1 MLEFFVGAGLGA
13 LYVEVLYRLFKKG
26 TFLALFTYPLR
37 IFIFAIIMAVFLMEG
52 SLTKTIPLM
61 GGFLFGFLLSTFL
74 RGFGKLGTFKLS

>member
-52 SLTKTIPLM
+52 SLIKTILLM
-61 GGFLFGFLLSTFL
+61 GGFILGFLLNTFL
-74 RGFGKLGTFKLS
+74 RGFGKLGAFKLS

>member
-26 TFLALFTYPLR
+26 TSLALFTYPLR

-61 GGFLFGFLLSTFL
+61 GGFLLGFLMNTFL
-74 RGFGKLGTFKLS
+74 RGFGKLGAFKLS

>member
-26 TFLALFTYPLR
+26 KSLALFTYPLR

-52 SLTKTIPLM
+52 SLIKAIPLM
-61 GGFLFGFLLSTFL
+61 GGFFLGFLLNTFL
-74 RGFGKLGTFKLS
+74 RGFGKLGAFKLS

>member
-13 LYVEVLYRLFKKG
+13 LYVELLYRLFKKG

-52 SLTKTIPLM
+52 SLINAIPLM
-61 GGFLFGFLLSTFL
+61 GGFLLGFLLNTFL
-74 RGFGKLGTFKLS
+74 KGFGKLGAFKLS

>member
-1 MLEFFVGAGLGA
+1 VGAGLGA

-52 SLTKTIPLM
+52 SLIKTIPLM
-61 GGFLFGFLLSTFL
+61 GGFLFGFLLNTFL
-74 RGFGKLGTFKLS
+74 RGFGKFGTFKLS

>member
-26 TFLALFTYPLR
+26 TSLALFTYPLR

-52 SLTKTIPLM
+52 SLSKIIPLM
-61 GGFLFGFLLSTFL
+61 GGFLLGFLLNTFL
-74 RGFGKLGTFKLS
+74 RGFGRLGAFKLS

>member
-52 SLTKTIPLM
+52 SLSKIIPLM
-61 GGFLFGFLLSTFL
+61 GGFLLGFLLNTFL
-74 RGFGKLGTFKLS
+74 RGFGKLGAFKLS

>member
-26 TFLALFTYPLR
+26 TSLALFTYPLR

-52 SLTKTIPLM
+52 SLIKTIPLM
-61 GGFLFGFLLSTFL
+61 GGFLFGFLLNTFL
-74 RGFGKLGTFKLS
+74 RGFVKLGAFKLS